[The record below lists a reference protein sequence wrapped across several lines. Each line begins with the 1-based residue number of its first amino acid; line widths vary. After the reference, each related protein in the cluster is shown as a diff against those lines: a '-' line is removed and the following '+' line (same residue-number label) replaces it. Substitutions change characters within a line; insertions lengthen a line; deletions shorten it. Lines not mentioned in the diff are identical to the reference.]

1 MDTQKI
7 IAIFIDAENIS
18 HQHADFVMNIAK
30 KYGNPLIRRIYANWS
45 NSSVHGWKDATHQY
59 AMQAF
64 HQFSL
69 VKGKNT
75 VDILLVADVMETVLM
90 QQIDAVVLVTSDSDF
105 TALAIKLRTL
115 GKTVIGIGN
124 NNANNGLMSACE
136 HFYPL
141 PTIKPAHDILPEIK
155 STQITINPVIK
166 TNDKPN
172 PNDDEAL
179 LAFITKIFD
188 EHSKD
193 KIELSLLG
201 THLKNSPNFS
211 HKKYQYKTLSQL
223 IKALNDFEIIEINKT
238 TFIQKRQAKIMG
250 NTNTPTQIV
259 HKSINELRD
268 DAKLNNAIANAIATH
283 KRQHGWAMV
292 GEISNHVAQNFG
304 IHAQQYGHRTLSQ
317 ILALLPNFQM
327 VHHQKGDW
335 VCDTRIDDPSNPPSD
350 ACNKSNDDKN
360 INQGI
365 KKGNEP
371 EQDAL
376 SPLHQHDV
384 AHSSKTAVTPPA
396 QAQTALADDELF
408 PDGDK
413 LDLTHLLMLI
423 KQAIKTHQNSDGL
436 TKIGDI
442 GQFIRQKTGY
452 GSQSFGYRHFGELLA
467 KLPDFQ
473 LIRQEKQLY
482 AKYLA

>member
-18 HQHADFVMNIAK
+18 HQHADFVMDIAK

-45 NSSVHGWKDATHQY
+45 SPSVHGWKDATHQY

-69 VKGKNT
+69 IKGKNT
-75 VDILLVADVMETVLM
+75 VDILLVADVMETVLI

-124 NNANNGLMSACE
+124 KNANNGLMSACE

-141 PTIKPAHDILPEIK
+141 PTIKPEHDILPEIK

-188 EHSKD
+188 EHNED
-193 KIELSLLG
+193 KIALGLLG
-201 THLKNSPNFS
+201 NHLKNSPNFS

-223 IKALNDFEIIEINKT
+223 IKALNDFEIVEINKT
-238 TFIQKRQAKIMG
+238 TFIQKRQPKIVG
-250 NTNTPTQIV
+250 NASTPTQIV

-268 DAKLNNAIANAIATH
+268 DAKLNNAIAT
-283 KRQHGWAMV
+283 
-292 GEISNHVAQNFG
+292 
-304 IHAQQYGHRTLSQ
+304 
-317 ILALLPNFQM
+317 
-327 VHHQKGDW
+327 
-335 VCDTRIDDPSNPPSD
+335 
-350 ACNKSNDDKN
+350 
-360 INQGI
+360 
-365 KKGNEP
+365 
-371 EQDAL
+371 
-376 SPLHQHDV
+376 PL
-384 AHSSKTAVTPPA
+384 

-408 PDGDK
+408 PDSDG
-413 LDLTHLLMLI
+413 LDLTHLLILI

-452 GSQSFGYRHFGELLA
+452 GSQSFGYRHFGDLLA

-482 AKYLA
+482 VKYLA